1 MIPIK
6 WVEPIA
12 ELVYKIIKLIL
23 QLCDFILF
31 NKYNFLHWN
40 IYVTLS
46 FIASCFL
53 VECWLCLQITK
64 TLILSPIYGVEMQ
77 KL

>member
-12 ELVYKIIKLIL
+12 ELVYKIIKLSL

-31 NKYNFLHWN
+31 NKYNFLH
-40 IYVTLS
+40 
-46 FIASCFL
+46 
-53 VECWLCLQITK
+53 
-64 TLILSPIYGVEMQ
+64 
-77 KL
+77 

>member
-31 NKYNFLHWN
+31 NKYNFLH
-40 IYVTLS
+40 
-46 FIASCFL
+46 
-53 VECWLCLQITK
+53 
-64 TLILSPIYGVEMQ
+64 
-77 KL
+77 